1 MAGLKGKVVLI
12 TGASSGIGEGTALYM
27 ATLGCKLSLIGR
39 NLEALNAVSEKC
51 KEAGSPDVY
60 LASHDLA
67 EEKECIAT
75 INETVEHFGGNVNS
89 SVACAKVFQ
98 REFRIIIL
106 IMVSC
111 LEGLDVLLVIVSL

>member
-12 TGASSGIGEGTALYM
+12 TGASSGIGEGTALHM

-39 NLEALNAVSEKC
+39 NLEALKAVSEKC

-67 EEKECIAT
+67 EERECIAA
-75 INETVEHFGGNVNS
+75 INETVQHFGGNENYC
-89 SVACAKVFQ
+89 VASAKAF
-98 REFRIIIL
+98 
-106 IMVSC
+106 SHGN
-111 LEGLDVLLVIVSL
+111 LERYNLFPQYFLF

>member
-1 MAGLKGKVVLI
+1 MAGLRGKVVLI
-12 TGASSGIGEGTALYM
+12 TGASSGIGEGTALHM

-67 EEKECIAT
+67 EEKECIAA
-75 INETVEHFGGNVNS
+75 INETVEHFGGNENNHIAS
-89 SVACAKVFQ
+89 AKAFSHGNI
-98 REFRIIIL
+98 EWYY
-106 IMVSC
+106 
-111 LEGLDVLLVIVSL
+111 